1 MKRFKKV
8 FLWFVL
14 LNKRLLK
21 KISFL
26 LILCSIPLLVIA
38 VNLMSKQGG
47 GVVNVTICAEDS
59 EDVLAQEVID
69 SLLRDEDIIHYQEVE
84 DADEAVKLVQS
95 GKADA
100 AWIFPD
106 GFGEAI
112 EEFIEREYLSE
123 GIIRVVEKEDN
134 VILHLSRELLF
145 GKLYESLSY
154 MVYEHYV
161 TEELL
166 KEENI
171 SAEQLRDSFN
181 QTAQDESIFLFS
193 YLDGEEADVNLSY
206 MLYPVRGLL
215 ALVIVLCGL
224 AMGLYFLQDEESG
237 IFTRL
242 TLNRTLWGS
251 WLYLLPGL
259 LDVGLA
265 VLLGLTFSG
274 VFISIPTELGLMG
287 LYLLMVVG
295 FSDVIRRLAGKP
307 VRLGALIPLL
317 SLVMLAVCPIFLG
330 APDMKWIQL
339 LLPPF
344 YYLNA
349 LHNVAYQ
356 WGMGIYVIVIGFV
369 DYVLLKIQ
377 QRKKLGG

>member
-38 VNLMSKQGG
+38 VNLMSKQDGG
-47 GVVNVTICAEDS
+47 AVNVVICAEDS

-69 SLLRDEDIIHYQEVE
+69 ILLGDEDIICYQEVE
-84 DADEAVKLVQS
+84 DVEEAVKLVQS

-112 EEFIEREYLSE
+112 EEFVEREYLSE

-134 VILHLSRELLF
+134 VILHLSRELMF
-145 GKLYESLSY
+145 GKLYETLSY

-166 KEENI
+166 KEETV

-224 AMGLYFLQDEESG
+224 ALGLYFLQDEESG
-237 IFTRL
+237 IFSRL
-242 TLNRTLWGS
+242 TLNRTTWGS
-251 WLYLLPGL
+251 WIYFLPGL

-274 VFISIPTELGLMG
+274 VFISIPMELGLMG

-356 WGMGIYVIVIGFV
+356 WGMGIYIIVIGFI

-377 QRKKLGG
+377 QCKKLGG

>member
-84 DADEAVKLVQS
+84 DVDEAVKLVQS

-166 KEENI
+166 KEETV

-224 AMGLYFLQDEESG
+224 AMGVYFLQDEESG

>member
-38 VNLMSKQGG
+38 VNLMSKQVG

>member
-38 VNLMSKQGG
+38 VNLMSKQDG
-47 GVVNVTICAEDS
+47 GVVNVVICAEDS

-84 DADEAVKLVQS
+84 DVDEAVRLVQS

-134 VILHLSRELLF
+134 VILHLSRELMF
-145 GKLYESLSY
+145 GKLYETLSY

-166 KEENI
+166 KEETV

-274 VFISIPTELGLMG
+274 VFMSIPTELGLMG
-287 LYLLMVVG
+287 LYLLMVAG
-295 FSDVIRRLAGKP
+295 FSDVVRRLAGKP

-349 LHNVAYQ
+349 LHNVVYQ